1 MLWWYLRS
9 NINIQDSRGRTALH
23 YAAQTENSCM
33 IAQFLLEHG
42 ANAQIK
48 DDDGFTVLHFAV
60 EKVHLNLVQMLSGE
74 VTIDISG
81 EYGWTPLH
89 RAAQATNYAESSMI
103 SYRGIINVYIGRDLR
118 DIVQILLQAGADV
131 NKTDADGRTAL
142 HWIARNG
149 REAVAKEIIQPL
161 LEWNADI
168 SVKDKYGCTALD
180 YAKSKGVVE
189 ILEAESCDLM

>member
-1 MLWWYLRS
+1 
-9 NINIQDSRGRTALH
+9 
-23 YAAQTENSCM
+23 M